1 MRIWQGV
8 GFTIGFAMAKLLS
21 FRLYLWVLLST
32 VVLAAIVNVI
42 LELTT
47 QSREGVLPC
56 IYRRHRKSC
65 DDVESSGATNM
76 SSRRSLPESG
86 QGIIKGQSDEVP
98 SQEHKKLSQNP
109 IFTVYQGHRPS
120 AMSTW
125 SADSLDGTLPST
137 SAISAAG
144 QSLHQ
149 NRQNPIFVEYEG
161 HQLST
166 DSASVNKNKT
176 FPQSTSEGAH
186 NVHAMCSTGR
196 RPSATSLFADSLDGT
211 LPSVSSHL
219 NAQCHPPPTTTTVA
233 CGSKF

>member
-1 MRIWQGV
+1 
-8 GFTIGFAMAKLLS
+8 
-21 FRLYLWVLLST
+21 
-32 VVLAAIVNVI
+32 
-42 LELTT
+42 
-47 QSREGVLPC
+47 
-56 IYRRHRKSC
+56 
-65 DDVESSGATNM
+65 M

-86 QGIIKGQSDEVP
+86 QGIVKGQSDEVP
-98 SQEHKKLSQNP
+98 SQEHKKFSQNP
-109 IFTVYQGHRPS
+109 IFTVYQGYRPS
-120 AMSTW
+120 AISTW

-166 DSASVNKNKT
+166 DSASVNKSKT

-196 RPSATSLFADSLDGT
+196 RPSATSIIIICRQFGWNSAICQFSLEHT
-211 LPSVSSHL
+211 VSSSSHYYHCCMWIRAL
-219 NAQCHPPPTTTTVA
+219 NPITI
-233 CGSKF
+233 